1 MKYYSQRDKAWSGV
15 KLGFG
20 STTIGNYGCF
30 ITALSMLI
38 EKTPNITNEILKKGG
53 AFNGDLLI
61 SDKAAVAL
69 DLEYLGKTTTKPK
82 EFPTIAEVDMSPSAG
97 KQQHFVVML
106 KDKIIDPWTG
116 SERPLNTYPIVS
128 YRLFKL
134 KNEPMADNSKNVEKI
149 LKSISD
155 FTGDD
160 YGASPNDRE
169 TKDIIKFFDGLKE
182 DIKAFN
188 SDITKKNEEIER
200 QRKEIINLNATI
212 YNRDQDIKNKTNVI
226 ETLNNRVKDLEK
238 VTPIEEPEETLGSHI
253 IGIWNIIRGIK

>member
-116 SERPLNTYPIVS
+116 TERPLNTYPIVS

-134 KNEPMADNSKNVEKI
+134 KEETMNKDFVKAVNSLCGE
-149 LKSISD
+149 
-155 FTGDD
+155 D
-160 YGASPNDRE
+160 YGKNINENEQKDAAKKLEKKIKEFEALVATNDE
-169 TKDIIKFFDGLKE
+169 LTEAKE
-182 DIKAFN
+182 L
-188 SDITKKNEEIER
+188 

-238 VTPIEEPEETLGSHI
+238 DTPVEEPEETLGSHI